1 MRPRKHC
8 YGSLI
13 ILLLL
18 IACEVNT
25 MKLTSTAFR
34 QGEKIPAIY
43 TCDGNDI
50 NPPLQITDIPKNA
63 KTFVLIVDDT
73 DAPRGTWTHWVVF
86 NIEPLQLIPEKS
98 VPGLEAMND
107 FKRTAY
113 GGPCPPSGIHR
124 YFFKLYALDKEL
136 ELKQGAARQD
146 IEKAMQGHI
155 VATAE
160 LMGTYSHG

>member
-1 MRPRKHC
+1 M
-8 YGSLI
+8 
-13 ILLLL
+13 
-18 IACEVNT
+18 
-25 MKLTSTAFR
+25 
-34 QGEKIPAIY
+34 
-43 TCDGNDI
+43 
-50 NPPLQITDIPKNA
+50 QITDIPKNA
-63 KTFVLIVDDT
+63 KTFVLIVDDP